1 MHTKKI
7 FLLSFSFILLV
18 IFISCLMT
26 YKNEKK
32 DFQREIDI
40 YNKLIEL
47 NPDYKE
53 KYDKPDD
60 NFKIQKDANEIYL
73 AIFSKDT
80 ILSIFPHFFHF
91 LIIFN
96 AMLYYYKFF
105 KSNIYKDICT
115 RKNYNY
121 LFHYLKK
128 PFIYSLLIPI
138 TVIIAFFM
146 AYLISKKIDI
156 NYFAN
161 DYYNAYEYGNI
172 LGYLGLCVSTLLN
185 LLMIGI
191 IYINI
196 ALFFSTRKGGF
207 VSSYC
212 IACCSIIA
220 FFIICELLPSSII
233 SSKLINSL
241 HPQAFYTFDS
251 SSTIFYRT
259 ICVFIIYL
267 FSLIINIFRF
277 NNKERLIINN
287 ET

>member
-96 AMLYYYKFF
+96 AMLYYYRFF
-105 KSNIYKDICT
+105 KSNIYKDICV

-128 PFIYSLLIPI
+128 PFIYYKPPI
-138 TVIIAFFM
+138 
-146 AYLISKKIDI
+146 
-156 NYFAN
+156 
-161 DYYNAYEYGNI
+161 I
-172 LGYLGLCVSTLLN
+172 L
-185 LLMIGI
+185 
-191 IYINI
+191 
-196 ALFFSTRKGGF
+196 
-207 VSSYC
+207 
-212 IACCSIIA
+212 
-220 FFIICELLPSSII
+220 
-233 SSKLINSL
+233 
-241 HPQAFYTFDS
+241 
-251 SSTIFYRT
+251 
-259 ICVFIIYL
+259 
-267 FSLIINIFRF
+267 
-277 NNKERLIINN
+277 
-287 ET
+287 

>member
-96 AMLYYYKFF
+96 AMLYYYKF
-105 KSNIYKDICT
+105 
-115 RKNYNY
+115 
-121 LFHYLKK
+121 
-128 PFIYSLLIPI
+128 SLLNVGSFSNKKKSVVMKQKGLTSKQYDDRYSFLSKVYYILSGIPI
-138 TVIIAFFM
+138 PN
-146 AYLISKKIDI
+146 K
-156 NYFAN
+156 AN
-161 DYYNAYEYGNI
+161 
-172 LGYLGLCVSTLLN
+172 
-185 LLMIGI
+185 
-191 IYINI
+191 
-196 ALFFSTRKGGF
+196 ALFKACKVALVNAKRKFF
-207 VSSYC
+207 VC
-212 IACCSIIA
+212 
-220 FFIICELLPSSII
+220 
-233 SSKLINSL
+233 
-241 HPQAFYTFDS
+241 S
-251 SSTIFYRT
+251 SSAAKI
-259 ICVFIIYL
+259 L
-267 FSLIINIFRF
+267 QS
-277 NNKERLIINN
+277 K
-287 ET
+287 

>member
-91 LIIFN
+91 LIIFSWN
-96 AMLYYYKFF
+96 KWL
-105 KSNIYKDICT
+105 IW
-115 RKNYNY
+115 YN
-121 LFHYLKK
+121 L
-128 PFIYSLLIPI
+128 S
-138 TVIIAFFM
+138 
-146 AYLISKKIDI
+146 
-156 NYFAN
+156 
-161 DYYNAYEYGNI
+161 
-172 LGYLGLCVSTLLN
+172 
-185 LLMIGI
+185 
-191 IYINI
+191 
-196 ALFFSTRKGGF
+196 
-207 VSSYC
+207 
-212 IACCSIIA
+212 
-220 FFIICELLPSSII
+220 
-233 SSKLINSL
+233 
-241 HPQAFYTFDS
+241 
-251 SSTIFYRT
+251 
-259 ICVFIIYL
+259 
-267 FSLIINIFRF
+267 
-277 NNKERLIINN
+277 
-287 ET
+287 